1 MTERFLRFLAS
12 LRLTLPLLFGLAL
25 GAVAGTVIPQ
35 NLTPAEYE
43 GLYPAALTVVL
54 KALQLFDVYRSWWF
68 IALLGLLA
76 ANLLFCSWQRLP
88 ALGKSLRDIPAAP
101 PPYDARRQFIATFF
115 LPGGDSRGTADA
127 VAVFLKRRFSTPR
140 RFLHGTNVTL
150 AAQRGAW
157 TSLAVFA
164 IHGAI
169 LLVLGGGMT
178 GAFLG
183 FQGYAVIP
191 EGKTVLELLPRR
203 GDKPIPL
210 PFGLRCDAF
219 TVTFHEDGR
228 RPREFKSLVSILEDG
243 RVVRERQAITV
254 NNPLSFGGIRLYQSD
269 YGPAAPPRV
278 TLRVHP
284 PVPGVPFETTLAPGE
299 RAPMTHGGE
308 VRLVRFVANF
318 RDLGPTA
325 LVEVMTSG
333 GASYAL
339 PVFQHR
345 PDLDQAHHFKDLQ
358 IHLSSFQ
365 QPYYT
370 VLLASRDPGVPLVWS
385 GFILL
390 AAGLTT
396 AFLCSRRRL
405 WIALAPQKDGLA
417 LTVTGEWRRNP
428 ATATAFFRRLT
439 QEMKKELGKED

>member
-1 MTERFLRFLAS
+1 
-12 LRLTLPLLFGLAL
+12 
-25 GAVAGTVIPQ
+25 
-35 NLTPAEYE
+35 
-43 GLYPAALTVVL
+43 
-54 KALQLFDVYRSWWF
+54 
-68 IALLGLLA
+68 
-76 ANLLFCSWQRLP
+76 
-88 ALGKSLRDIPAAP
+88 
-101 PPYDARRQFIATFF
+101 
-115 LPGGDSRGTADA
+115 
-127 VAVFLKRRFSTPR
+127 
-140 RFLHGTNVTL
+140 
-150 AAQRGAW
+150 
-157 TSLAVFA
+157 
-164 IHGAI
+164 
-169 LLVLGGGMT
+169 MT

-183 FQGYAVIP
+183 FQGYAVLP

-219 TVTFHEDGR
+219 TVTFHEDVHR
-228 RPREFKSLVSILEDG
+228 LREFKSLGSILEDG

-333 GASYAL
+333 GASDAL

-345 PDLDQAHHFKDLQ
+345 PTSPGHHFKDLQ

-370 VLLASRDPGVPLVWS
+370 VFWPAAIRSPLVWS

-390 AAGLTT
+390 AA
-396 AFLCSRRRL
+396 
-405 WIALAPQKDGLA
+405 D
-417 LTVTGEWRRNP
+417 
-428 ATATAFFRRLT
+428 
-439 QEMKKELGKED
+439 